1 MPSSSNSTELAN
13 TTSRYAHL
21 LEPIRELE
29 RNWSID
35 IASELEDYLAELE
48 AITIAFEDGK
58 RLDFAEAALVIQGS
72 TCIYGKKVDSLYELV
87 LNTLDQV
94 IHKKKEK
101 EQQQR
106 QRQQQEQQDD
116 EPVQP
121 EDGEEEPFVTLDD
134 TLKEADNI
142 SLASAAGGAGAAHA
156 DTRAFTLAAAPL
168 SLFASL
174 GGGDGECKMHT
185 CAMHPSGALLL
196 PHVAVA
202 EHILQALP
210 MPARGPAAAPHAAD
224 RDATMA
230 ADEEPTRGEFDDED
244 NREMQPD
251 DDDGWEAAEMAV
263 SEAVP
268 PATQPIAPDPADFA
282 EFAEAEET
290 VPPTPGAPPPT
301 PAPPLTPAP
310 QRARQSIERDKRP
323 AASPF
328 DPWKPLDPHDNSG
341 ISRRPWRRGKTYKPP
356 PPLGATVGAE
366 ESTEAADEAER
377 DEAERE
383 EGADTPKGGAGVDK
397 ENGGAS
403 GASTVLRRLGL
414 LPAALADSSPLGSLR
429 APLWPQFEAIHAA
442 ATKQRAAVRRDL
454 LRELR
459 LKGHVPELEEA
470 EDGAD
475 KQLGDGGDKER
486 DGAAAGAGEV
496 EGDLLD
502 PHLPAS
508 MLIDPTEDDF
518 AEDDG
523 GYGGGMDAEEEEDVE
538 EEEKEATTRGDE
550 TSYDETSYE
559 ERCRLHVEQCL
570 EASASYL
577 EDADLHR
584 RVAAW
589 QARVEPLL
597 QEQHCRPQYDVH
609 EYADRL
615 LRSFVAEGR
624 TVARSKKSRAA
635 EAGSAADGGEVT
647 CLSFGEAAQAQKPY
661 EVARMFLA
669 ALVLSNS
676 ENVQLH
682 ASGSL
687 AEGNLKLDLHLL
699 KSERRQQH
707 DLDGVRG
714 PHHGAH
720 A

>member
-1 MPSSSNSTELAN
+1 MANLCRRRQTSYGKSPIGRLGAESRMPSSNSTELAN

-230 ADEEPTRGEFDDED
+230 ANEEPTRGEFDDED

-263 SEAVP
+263 SEAAPLRRSLSP
-268 PATQPIAPDPADFA
+268 PI
-282 EFAEAEET
+282 
-290 VPPTPGAPPPT
+290 PPT
-301 PAPPLTPAP
+301 
-310 QRARQSIERDKRP
+310 
-323 AASPF
+323 SPSL
-328 DPWKPLDPHDNSG
+328 PKLRRRYRRRLA
-341 ISRRPWRRGKTYKPP
+341 RRPHPPRR
-356 PPLGATVGAE
+356 
-366 ESTEAADEAER
+366 
-377 DEAERE
+377 
-383 EGADTPKGGAGVDK
+383 
-397 ENGGAS
+397 
-403 GASTVLRRLGL
+403 
-414 LPAALADSSPLGSLR
+414 
-429 APLWPQFEAIHAA
+429 
-442 ATKQRAAVRRDL
+442 
-454 LRELR
+454 
-459 LKGHVPELEEA
+459 
-470 EDGAD
+470 
-475 KQLGDGGDKER
+475 
-486 DGAAAGAGEV
+486 
-496 EGDLLD
+496 
-502 PHLPAS
+502 
-508 MLIDPTEDDF
+508 
-518 AEDDG
+518 
-523 GYGGGMDAEEEEDVE
+523 
-538 EEEKEATTRGDE
+538 
-550 TSYDETSYE
+550 
-559 ERCRLHVEQCL
+559 
-570 EASASYL
+570 
-577 EDADLHR
+577 
-584 RVAAW
+584 
-589 QARVEPLL
+589 
-597 QEQHCRPQYDVH
+597 
-609 EYADRL
+609 
-615 LRSFVAEGR
+615 
-624 TVARSKKSRAA
+624 
-635 EAGSAADGGEVT
+635 
-647 CLSFGEAAQAQKPY
+647 
-661 EVARMFLA
+661 
-669 ALVLSNS
+669 
-676 ENVQLH
+676 
-682 ASGSL
+682 
-687 AEGNLKLDLHLL
+687 
-699 KSERRQQH
+699 
-707 DLDGVRG
+707 
-714 PHHGAH
+714 
-720 A
+720 

>member
-121 EDGEEEPFVTLDD
+121 EDGEEPFVTLDD
-134 TLKEADNI
+134 PLKEADNI

-290 VPPTPGAPPPT
+290 VPPTPGAPPT

-310 QRARQSIERDKRP
+310 QRARQSIERADKRP

-366 ESTEAADEAER
+366 ESTAAADEAER

-550 TSYDETSYE
+550 TSYE

-714 PHHGAH
+714 AHHGAH

>member
-210 MPARGPAAAPHAAD
+210 MPARGQAAAPHAAD

-290 VPPTPGAPPPT
+290 VPPTPGAPPT

-310 QRARQSIERDKRP
+310 QRARQSIERADKRP

-538 EEEKEATTRGDE
+538 EEEKEATTRGDV

>member
-290 VPPTPGAPPPT
+290 VPPTPGAPPT

-310 QRARQSIERDKRP
+310 QRARQSIERADKRP

-341 ISRRPWRRGKTYKPP
+341 ISRRPWRHGKTYKPP

-366 ESTEAADEAER
+366 ESTAAADEAER

-383 EGADTPKGGAGVDK
+383 EGADTPKGGAGVEK
-397 ENGGAS
+397 ENCGAS

-459 LKGHVPELEEA
+459 LKGHVPELEEV

-486 DGAAAGAGEV
+486 DSAAAGAGEV

-538 EEEKEATTRGDE
+538 EEEKEATTRG
-550 TSYDETSYE
+550 DETSYE